1 MNKVFVKLNS
11 ILSISLLLCSCAE
24 RFKYEVDK
32 YLVGSFETKENFT
45 ICQLNDIHLS
55 MATDL
60 DRQFDYV
67 SRLIDSRNLL
77 EEESFDKPDI
87 LVLNGDT
94 FMEAN
99 EAVVTKWFDM
109 LDSLKIPYCF
119 NYGNHDKQ
127 GTYSNDFIDNTLIE
141 HKYNGIN
148 HFALYPETQNDEV
161 YGSSNYYVNITDSG
175 NTIFQI
181 YILDSNTYNGF
192 EYDVIHEDQIEWY
205 EECVRYSNGL
215 SKNDPIKENMIK
227 SLMFFHIP
235 NIDFEYAIGQ
245 YAEYDEVY
253 RYVDH
258 QDELDL
264 DYLDKQEKI
273 ANSRQD
279 DNLFETIQKLKS
291 TVGIGAAHDHINNCD
306 IHYSGDGDF
315 PVRFI
320 YGLKSTDGIYHD
332 EETLGATFYE
342 LKDTPYTRTTKDGN
356 TSYKEY
362 FDLKM
367 IHMSYEGEAKYLWQT
382 KDTH

>member
-1 MNKVFVKLNS
+1 
-11 ILSISLLLCSCAE
+11 
-24 RFKYEVDK
+24 
-32 YLVGSFETKENFT
+32 
-45 ICQLNDIHLS
+45 
-55 MATDL
+55 
-60 DRQFDYV
+60 
-67 SRLIDSRNLL
+67 
-77 EEESFDKPDI
+77 
-87 LVLNGDT
+87 
-94 FMEAN
+94 
-99 EAVVTKWFDM
+99 
-109 LDSLKIPYCF
+109 
-119 NYGNHDKQ
+119 
-127 GTYSNDFIDNTLIE
+127 
-141 HKYNGIN
+141 
-148 HFALYPETQNDEV
+148 
-161 YGSSNYYVNITDSG
+161 
-175 NTIFQI
+175 
-181 YILDSNTYNGF
+181 
-192 EYDVIHEDQIEWY
+192 
-205 EECVRYSNGL
+205 VRYSNGL

-253 RYVDH
+253 RYIDH

-264 DYLDKQEKI
+264 NYLDKQEKI

>member
-1 MNKVFVKLNS
+1 M
-11 ILSISLLLCSCAE
+11 SISLLLCSCAE
-24 RFKYEVDK
+24 RYKYEVDK

-45 ICQLNDIHLS
+45 ICQLNDIHIS

-60 DRQFDYV
+60 DRQFDYI

-235 NIDFEYAIGQ
+235 LY
-245 YAEYDEVY
+245 
-253 RYVDH
+253 
-258 QDELDL
+258 
-264 DYLDKQEKI
+264 YL
-273 ANSRQD
+273 
-279 DNLFETIQKLKS
+279 
-291 TVGIGAAHDHINNCD
+291 
-306 IHYSGDGDF
+306 
-315 PVRFI
+315 
-320 YGLKSTDGIYHD
+320 
-332 EETLGATFYE
+332 
-342 LKDTPYTRTTKDGN
+342 N
-356 TSYKEY
+356 T
-362 FDLKM
+362 
-367 IHMSYEGEAKYLWQT
+367 H
-382 KDTH
+382 